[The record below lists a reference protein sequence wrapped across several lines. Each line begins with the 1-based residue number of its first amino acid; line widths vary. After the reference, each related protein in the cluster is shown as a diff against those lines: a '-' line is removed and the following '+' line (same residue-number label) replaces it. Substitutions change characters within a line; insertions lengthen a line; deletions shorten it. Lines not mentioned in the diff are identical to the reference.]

1 LFRQATG
8 LEVEM
13 RLRRSALDKAGI
25 TRKRRGKAFAYYGPD
40 GDLVTDEDLL
50 QRIKE
55 LGIPPAWKTVW
66 ISPYPNGHI
75 QAVGTDA
82 AGRRQYLY
90 HASWQQ
96 ERAEEKFD
104 RVLELSMRLPDFRTS
119 IARDLARGGLKRER
133 VLALA
138 LRLLDRG
145 YFRAGGEQYAEEHE
159 SYGIATLLCEHVTV
173 RRDAVQFDYPAK
185 SGVRRTVNVDDAE
198 VVRAVR
204 ALMRRTER
212 TERLLVCRSIS
223 GWVDVRADDLNA
235 RFKELVGDDY
245 TVKDLRTWHGTV
257 LAAAAFAD
265 ADPAVSQRVAK
276 RVETAVM
283 REVAEELGNTPAVAR
298 GSYVDPRIVAGY
310 EQGLTIA
317 AATRRAERAR
327 GPEAA
332 EEILEKATRMLIR
345 RVAKGV
351 DAAEPLA
358 LAKTA

>member
-1 LFRQATG
+1 
-8 LEVEM
+8 M
-13 RLRRSALDKAGI
+13 RLRRSVLSTPGI
-25 TRKRRGKAFAYYGPD
+25 GRKRRGKGFAYYGPD
-40 GDLVTDEDLL
+40 GELVADPDTL
-50 QRIKE
+50 QRIKK
-55 LGIPPAWKTVW
+55 LVIPPAWKRVW
-66 ISPYPNGHI
+66 ISPHPHGHI

-90 HASWQQ
+90 HVAWQQ

-104 RVLELSMRLPDFRTS
+104 RVLELSTQLPAWR
-119 IARDLARGGLKRER
+119 ARVTADLAGRGLTRER

-173 RRDAVQFDYPAK
+173 HRDAVAFDYPAK
-185 SGVRRTVNVDDAE
+185 SGVRRTVEVEDAE

-204 ALMRRTER
+204 ALTRRTER
-212 TERLLVCRSIS
+212 AERLLVCRTAS
-223 GWVDVRADDLNA
+223 GWVDVRAEDLNI

-265 ADPAVSQRVAK
+265 ADPAVSRRVAK
-276 RVETAVM
+276 RVEAAVM
-283 REVAEELGNTPAVAR
+283 KEVAEELGNTPAVAR
-298 GSYVDPRIVAGY
+298 GSYVDPRIVTGY
-310 EQGLTIA
+310 EQGYTIA
-317 AATRRAERAR
+317 AAAHRAERTR
-327 GPEAA
+327 RPEAA
-332 EEILEKATRMLIR
+332 QEILEKATRMLIR
-345 RVAKGV
+345 RVAKG
-351 DAAEPLA
+351 DSASGLSN